1 MDRIEPNGAKGSWT
15 AVEREGAEATC
26 VDGGR
31 LPVEAGGA
39 ACSHR
44 GVGAR
49 GGASE
54 RGVKVRDDQA
64 VRDPRRD
71 EEALAAESGRILVVD
86 DSESNRVLVRG
97 YLGTSGYTV
106 ETASGG
112 REAIA
117 AFAAR
122 GADLVLLDVEMPDL
136 DGFETCRALRAFP
149 EGDVTQIVFLTG
161 LSDRATLARAL
172 EGGVDDFLTKP
183 IQRAELLVRVR
194 SLLALS
200 RLRREQKRNLE
211 TIRAQRD
218 EVLRIQEQKDELV
231 ELVVHDLKSPLA
243 SILASGAYLAE
254 RPGLDDD
261 GVEAATDI
269 VRSAESMHR
278 MVMDLLD
285 VGRSEEGALPM
296 HTAPLDVG
304 AFLREVGAAVA
315 VRAKTRGQAIEVVT
329 DAPGMIEADRDLLW
343 RVMENLVDNC
353 LKYAPSG
360 EKVTLSA
367 RARDHLCEIRVSD
380 RGPGVPEA
388 YREKIFEKYARLDAD
403 ANRHARS
410 SRGLGLLF
418 CRLAVEAHGGRIR
431 VEQNAPHGA
440 SFCIELP
447 LGA

>member
-1 MDRIEPNGAKGSWT
+1 MHDRRALQPFAPRDGFVITYRSAYARVLSSVRRRRSKR
-15 AVEREGAEATC
+15 REDEQNT
-26 VDGGR
+26 GGMR
-31 LPVEAGGA
+31 LQDEKA
-39 ACSHR
+39 A
-44 GVGAR
+44 
-49 GGASE
+49 
-54 RGVKVRDDQA
+54 
-64 VRDPRRD
+64 RDPRRD
-71 EEALAAESGRILVVD
+71 EESPLGEPGRILVVD
-86 DSESNRVLVRG
+86 DSESNRLLVKG
-97 YLGTSGYTV
+97 YLARSGYTV

-112 REAIA
+112 RAALA
-117 AFAAR
+117 AFEAR
-122 GADLVLLDVEMPDL
+122 GADLVLLDVDMPDL

-200 RLRREQKRNLE
+200 RLRREQKRHLE

-218 EVLRIQEQKDELV
+218 EVLRVQAQKDELV

-243 SILASGAYLAE
+243 SILATGTYLAE
-254 RPGLDDD
+254 RPGLDE
-261 GVEAATDI
+261 GGLEAATDI

-296 HTAPLDVG
+296 RVAPLDVE
-304 AFLREVGAAVA
+304 ALLTDVASAVS
-315 VRAKTRGQAIEVVT
+315 VRAKTRGQRVEVVT
-329 DAPGMIEADRDLLW
+329 HAPGTITADRDLLW
-343 RVMENLVDNC
+343 RVLENLVDNG

-360 EKVTLSA
+360 EAVTLTA
-367 RARDHLCEIRVSD
+367 KTRDDVCEIRVSD

-388 YREKIFEKYARLDAD
+388 FRERIFEKYARLDTD
-403 ANRHARS
+403 AARHARS

-431 VEQNAPHGA
+431 VEQNEPKGA

-447 LGA
+447 REV

>member
-1 MDRIEPNGAKGSWT
+1 M
-15 AVEREGAEATC
+15 
-26 VDGGR
+26 
-31 LPVEAGGA
+31 
-39 ACSHR
+39 
-44 GVGAR
+44 
-49 GGASE
+49 
-54 RGVKVRDDQA
+54 RDDQ

-71 EEALAAESGRILVVD
+71 EDASGSESGRILVVD

-112 REAIA
+112 RAAIE

-218 EVLRIQEQKDELV
+218 EVLRVQEQKDELV

-243 SILASGAYLAE
+243 SILASGTYLSE
-254 RPGLDDD
+254 GMGLDENVRD
-261 GVEAATDI
+261 AAGDI

-285 VGRSEEGALPM
+285 VGRSEEGALQV
-296 HTAPLDVG
+296 HVAPLDV
-304 AFLREVGAAVA
+304 AALLHDVQAAVS
-315 VRAKTRGQAIEVVT
+315 VRAKSRGLEVRIELES
-329 DAPGMIEADRDLLW
+329 PGKIECDRDLLW
-343 RVMENLVDNC
+343 RVLENLVDNS
-353 LKYAPSG
+353 LKYAPQG
-360 EKVTLSA
+360 EHVTL
-367 RARDHLCEIRVSD
+367 RAKGSDEVCEIRVSD
-380 RGPGVPEA
+380 HGPGVPEA
-388 YREKIFEKYARLDAD
+388 YRERIFEKYARLDAD
-403 ANRHARS
+403 ANRHART

-418 CRLAVEAHGGRIR
+418 CRLAVEAHGGQIW
-431 VEQNAPHGA
+431 VEANEPKGA
-440 SFCIELP
+440 SFCIRLP
-447 LGA
+447 RA